1 MKYLIKYFLAMRL
14 LPLMVRAYLTNNYK
28 FGAIGNSRNT
38 RGLNLFPIKV
48 RSASI
53 FLGGSCNSLKR
64 KSFSSRQYAS
74 EAGSSITKSLDPNA
88 LPDSKRRLVEISQKI
103 ESNLGKDVIDYKA
116 LVSSLKD
123 METVHLQ

>member
-1 MKYLIKYFLAMRL
+1 MKYFIKYFLAMRL

-53 FLGGSCNSLKR
+53 FLGSCNSLKR